1 MEQVLAPRFD
11 FKPKTPETGPTQGY
25 DYGKN
30 GYDHQKSNVGFN
42 KDTGQ
47 MQIEIQGLLEPRT
60 NEAKRICEE
69 DINELIAAF
78 SQDKRTIERGIF
90 DDELAPEEITQVAM
104 GKIVAKKYPNLE
116 KEDQEAIRQRAVAAI
131 NMTQQVKKAINNE
144 KSNLTE
150 GNQEVDDPKLN
161 TAFLDGVR
169 QFAMDVKVLDVDFID
184 RINPFGEAYAI
195 LAKAMSEDSLRQLSD
210 IINARRLNLTF
221 EEARDL
227 AKELRFLRKRKVCF
241 LPLIL
246 QMWEKRMADGMNIFA
261 QMVKERKN
269 NEQS

>member
-1 MEQVLAPRFD
+1 
-11 FKPKTPETGPTQGY
+11 
-25 DYGKN
+25 
-30 GYDHQKSNVGFN
+30 
-42 KDTGQ
+42 
-47 MQIEIQGLLEPRT
+47 
-60 NEAKRICEE
+60 
-69 DINELIAAF
+69 
-78 SQDKRTIERGIF
+78 
-90 DDELAPEEITQVAM
+90 
-104 GKIVAKKYPNLE
+104 
-116 KEDQEAIRQRAVAAI
+116 
-131 NMTQQVKKAINNE
+131 MTQQVKKAINNE

-210 IINARRLNLTF
+210 IINSRRLNLTF

-227 AKELRFLRKRKVCF
+227 AKRAADFETKGM
-241 LPLIL
+241 LPSTNSADA
-246 QMWEKRMADGMNIFA
+246 WEKRMADGMNIFV
-261 QMVKERKN
+261 QMMKERKN